1 MSVPFIILVY
11 FFYGLAFFSMGLLV
25 ALEGGRSSDIR
36 LRKALR
42 PLAGFG
48 IVHAAHEWFL
58 MFEYMGHINN
68 ESTDSAFGL
77 AILAFSFISL
87 SAFGSFLLANTEV
100 SRRLILLIPIA
111 LEAVWVFGIYSFRD
125 QYTGA
130 ALWAI
135 ADTWTRYTLAI
146 PASLLTS
153 IGLVAQQRA
162 FRRSGLIRFGRD
174 ALWAAIAFG
183 WYGLFGQ
190 IFAQATPLFPSYII
204 NQDVF
209 QNIFGFPIQL
219 FRAIT
224 AIAAAVFV
232 IRFLHA
238 FQVETEAKIT
248 ELQHAQLKE
257 SQQRESMRGELFRR
271 VVAAQESE
279 RQRIA
284 RDLHD
289 ETGQSLTA
297 IGMGLRGLA
306 GKISTR
312 NKVAL
317 NNLQKLESLT
327 ADSLKELQRLISD
340 LRPSH
345 LDDLGLSA
353 ALRWYASRISELSAI
368 SVRVDIHG
376 DERELDDALKITTFR
391 IVQESLNN
399 IIKHAQASIVNIH
412 VVYDEK
418 NIRINVWDN
427 GAGFDLDEAKKRRTS
442 RPSLGLAGM
451 EERAAL
457 LGGTVSIQSRPG
469 YGTEVEA
476 VIPYQKN
483 YGIQVLAPA
492 ILDSTHRASELPD
505 SKRGNN
511 DYTSFTGR

>member
-1 MSVPFIILVY
+1 MGVTFIVLVY
-11 FFYGLAFFSMGLLV
+11 FFNGLAFFSMGLLV

-48 IVHAAHEWFL
+48 IVHAVHEWL
-58 MFEYMGHINN
+58 VMFGLMGHVENN
-68 ESTDSAFGL
+68 PIDSAVGL
-77 AILAFSFISL
+77 SILAFSFISL
-87 SAFGSFLLANTEV
+87 AAFGSFLLANTEV

-111 LEAVWVFGIYSFRD
+111 LEAIWVFGLYSFRG
-125 QYTGA
+125 QYTGQ
-130 ALWAI
+130 ALWSI
-135 ADTWTRYTLAI
+135 ADTWTRYTLAM

-174 ALWAAIAFG
+174 ALWAAVAFA

-190 IFAQATPLFPSYII
+190 IFTQTTALFPSNII
-204 NQDVF
+204 NQELF

-219 FRAIT
+219 FRALS
-224 AIAAAVFV
+224 AFAAAIYV
-232 IRFLHA
+232 IRFLRA
-238 FQVETEAKIT
+238 FQVETEAKIA
-248 ELQHAQLKE
+248 ELQQAQLHE
-257 SQQRESMRGELFRR
+257 AQQREALRGELFRR
-271 VVAAQESE
+271 VVAAQEAE

-297 IGMGLRGLA
+297 IGMGLRGLT
-306 GKISTR
+306 GKIGPR
-312 NKVAL
+312 NKDAFGTL
-317 NNLQKLESLT
+317 HKLEGLT

-353 ALRWYASRISELSAI
+353 ALRWYASRIQEDSAI
-368 SVRVDIHG
+368 GIRVDIHG
-376 DERELDDALKITTFR
+376 EEKELDESMKIAVFR
-391 IVQESLNN
+391 IIQEALNN
-399 IIKHAQASIVNIH
+399 IVKHARAKNVNIH
-412 VVYDEK
+412 LAYNEK
-418 NIRINVWDN
+418 NVRINIFDN
-427 GAGFDLDEAKKRRTS
+427 GIGFDPDEVKQRRTS

-451 EERAAL
+451 EERAVL

-476 VIPYQKN
+476 VIPYHAAQ
-483 YGIQVLAPA
+483 GFRPA
-492 ILDSTHRASELPD
+492 NSNGNLSEL
-505 SKRGNN
+505 KGVGN
-511 DYTSFTGR
+511 DHASVTGG